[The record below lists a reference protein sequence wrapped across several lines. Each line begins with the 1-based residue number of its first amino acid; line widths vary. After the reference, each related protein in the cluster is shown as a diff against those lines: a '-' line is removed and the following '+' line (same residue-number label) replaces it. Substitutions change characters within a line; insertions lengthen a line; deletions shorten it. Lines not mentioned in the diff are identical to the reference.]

1 MNYRHAYHA
10 GNFADVVKH
19 AALVR
24 LVEYLKLKE
33 KAFRVIDTHAGTGR
47 YDLSSEEAQKTG
59 EWHGGI
65 GRLLGPTPPASLRSA
80 PSPSRGGELS
90 PEAQAL
96 LAPYLDAV
104 TAENPDGVESYPGSP
119 LIVRRLLRPQ
129 DRLSAI
135 ELHPED
141 FERLKALFAG
151 DFRVRT
157 IELDGWLALGAHLP
171 PKEKRGLVL
180 VDPPFEQE
188 GEFDRLVDGLV
199 RAHRRWPGGIY
210 ALWYPIKDRAAV
222 ARFRQS
228 LKLSGIPKILD
239 VAFEIRPPSREERF
253 DGTGLVVVNPP
264 FVFEKEM
271 RVLLPELKRAL
282 ADDPKARWSV
292 DWLAGEAAT
301 A

>member
-19 AALVR
+19 AALAR
-24 LVEYLKLKE
+24 LVEYLKLKD
-33 KAFRVIDTHAGTGR
+33 KAFRVVDTHAGTGL
-47 YDLSSEEAQKTG
+47 YNLSSEEAQKTG
-59 EWHGGI
+59 EWLDGI
-65 GRLLGPTPPASLRSA
+65 GRLLEAG
-80 PSPSRGGELS
+80 LS
-90 PEAQAL
+90 PEATAL

-104 TAENPDGVESYPGSP
+104 KSVNPDDGVKKYPGSP
-119 LIVRRLLRPQ
+119 LIVRHLMRPQ

-135 ELHPED
+135 ELHPKD
-141 FERLKALFAG
+141 FERLKSKFAG
-151 DFRVRT
+151 DFQVRT

-222 ARFRQS
+222 AQFRRELQQTA
-228 LKLSGIPKILD
+228 IARILD
-239 VAFEIRPPSREERF
+239 VAFEIRAPSQDERL
-253 DGTGLVVVNPP
+253 DGSGLVVVNPP

-271 RVLLPELKRAL
+271 RVVLPELKKAL
-282 ADDPKARWSV
+282 AQDPRARWSL
-292 DWLAGEAAT
+292 DWIAGEEK
-301 A
+301 